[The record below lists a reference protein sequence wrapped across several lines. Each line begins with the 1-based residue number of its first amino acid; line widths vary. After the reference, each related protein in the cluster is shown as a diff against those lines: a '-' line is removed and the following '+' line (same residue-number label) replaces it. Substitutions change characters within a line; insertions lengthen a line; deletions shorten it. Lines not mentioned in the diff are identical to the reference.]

1 MDKDYFEENKRQY
14 AMSFNRGSVMN
25 TSRDLLINQS
35 QNFKLSLRKNRL
47 NNFITAKRMMNQ
59 ARQNRKLEITLDAI
73 NLSNIDTHPTFST
86 MDELY
91 QFIKRN
97 LNSKNKEEIK
107 FGIYLLKHYINS
119 NIEQSS
125 SELDEFNTNLIS
137 DLFDVFDIF
146 IEKDLLITYEL
157 LNIMINLTY
166 LERKSKISKMCIT
179 PMSYRLWERICRTEN
194 ADLISNLVWLFGNMA
209 CSNKDIGYNILLS
222 NTFDK
227 FILPFFEEEKY
238 KVFNAEEKMS
248 IIETGSAFLSKLI
261 FTEDEKSHQKIFEL
275 NRRIFLLLLQYYNKY
290 GNEIIITAT
299 VKAFSMIETSIELYI
314 DLVKHSDL
322 IPYIIRIKNPSFCL
336 QTSTIRL
343 IGNISAQTEMS
354 DKKGWPPGIEM
365 YILLYLT
372 DALESFESEIRKET
386 LWCLSNFAS
395 ESPELTH
402 AIITNQKSINQI
414 IKILR
419 EDRDIGVIN
428 EGVFLLGN
436 LLNSSRINDF
446 DILMGYRI
454 LPLLLESVVKFDKY
468 DTILEV
474 LFQSIG
480 ICLKNGELR
489 RTNPMEDNLVL
500 KAFIELGGKDLLEKY
515 QNTQRERLYSLI
527 QEIMLEFFTVRE
539 VDI

>member
-1 MDKDYFEENKRQY
+1 
-14 AMSFNRGSVMN
+14 
-25 TSRDLLINQS
+25 
-35 QNFKLSLRKNRL
+35 
-47 NNFITAKRMMNQ
+47 
-59 ARQNRKLEITLDAI
+59 
-73 NLSNIDTHPTFST
+73 
-86 MDELY
+86 
-91 QFIKRN
+91 
-97 LNSKNKEEIK
+97 
-107 FGIYLLKHYINS
+107 
-119 NIEQSS
+119 
-125 SELDEFNTNLIS
+125 
-137 DLFDVFDIF
+137 
-146 IEKDLLITYEL
+146 
-157 LNIMINLTY
+157 
-166 LERKSKISKMCIT
+166 
-179 PMSYRLWERICRTEN
+179 
-194 ADLISNLVWLFGNMA
+194 
-209 CSNKDIGYNILLS
+209 
-222 NTFDK
+222 
-227 FILPFFEEEKY
+227 
-238 KVFNAEEKMS
+238 
-248 IIETGSAFLSKLI
+248 
-261 FTEDEKSHQKIFEL
+261 
-275 NRRIFLLLLQYYNKY
+275 
-290 GNEIIITAT
+290 
-299 VKAFSMIETSIELYI
+299 
-314 DLVKHSDL
+314 
-322 IPYIIRIKNPSFCL
+322 
-336 QTSTIRL
+336 
-343 IGNISAQTEMS
+343 
-354 DKKGWPPGIEM
+354 M

-428 EGVFLLGN
+428 ESVFLLGN

>member
-14 AMSFNRGSVMN
+14 AMSFNRGSIMN

-209 CSNKDIGYNILLS
+209 CSNNDIGYNILLS

-238 KVFNAEEKMS
+238 KE
-248 IIETGSAFLSKLI
+248 
-261 FTEDEKSHQKIFEL
+261 
-275 NRRIFLLLLQYYNKY
+275 
-290 GNEIIITAT
+290 
-299 VKAFSMIETSIELYI
+299 
-314 DLVKHSDL
+314 
-322 IPYIIRIKNPSFCL
+322 
-336 QTSTIRL
+336 
-343 IGNISAQTEMS
+343 
-354 DKKGWPPGIEM
+354 
-365 YILLYLT
+365 
-372 DALESFESEIRKET
+372 
-386 LWCLSNFAS
+386 
-395 ESPELTH
+395 
-402 AIITNQKSINQI
+402 
-414 IKILR
+414 
-419 EDRDIGVIN
+419 
-428 EGVFLLGN
+428 
-436 LLNSSRINDF
+436 
-446 DILMGYRI
+446 
-454 LPLLLESVVKFDKY
+454 
-468 DTILEV
+468 
-474 LFQSIG
+474 
-480 ICLKNGELR
+480 
-489 RTNPMEDNLVL
+489 
-500 KAFIELGGKDLLEKY
+500 
-515 QNTQRERLYSLI
+515 
-527 QEIMLEFFTVRE
+527 
-539 VDI
+539 